1 MANERKNS
9 EGVPMSKLHDVASKN
24 YTKISE
30 EFAKSQQQ
38 YIQAISGLQ
47 QEYLES
53 AKITFETTISLQKEY
68 FSNPNTRYQIPN
80 TANANM
86 ENMIDHSNE
95 YTRNLINWMNIQ
107 NQLMAK
113 NIEVLKEYV
122 KSCNSAILS
131 MAEYHSNLIKRS
143 VSNSSGSK

>member
-1 MANERKNS
+1 
-9 EGVPMSKLHDVASKN
+9 LHNVASKN

-38 YIQAISGLQ
+38 YMQAISGLQ
-47 QEYLES
+47 QAYLES
-53 AKITFETTISLQKEY
+53 AKITFETTITIQKEY
-68 FSNPNTRYQIPN
+68 FSNPSSRYQIPN

-122 KSCNSAILS
+122 KSYNSAILS

-143 VSNSSGSK
+143 NSSGSKVK

>member
-1 MANERKNS
+1 MTNEKKQSDSVQIGKIHDIAS
-9 EGVPMSKLHDVASKN
+9 EN
-24 YTKISE
+24 YTKISD

-53 AKITFETTISLQKEY
+53 MKVTVKTTISVQKEY
-68 FSNPNTRYQIPN
+68 FSNPNSRYQIPN
-80 TANANM
+80 TDTTQM
-86 ENMIDHSNE
+86 ENMINHSNE

-122 KSCNSAILS
+122 KSYNSAIQS
-131 MAEYHSNLIKRS
+131 MAEYHSNVIKRS
-143 VSNSSGSK
+143 NSSVSKGQ